1 MIPKR
6 ILVPDRLRRPPA
18 TGWSWIDGRFVREH
32 MDHLSREAVLLYFFL
47 SAVADVN
54 GLSFYGDGTVAAR
67 LRMPLPSL
75 FQARDELLAYDLIA
89 HEPPLTQVLSL
100 PPRCQ
105 RRRSEPGGGLM
116 QLGDILRR
124 AIASTHTDQE
134 RSSAMKVGL
143 WAEIR
148 RLAEIEKL
156 SARVISRRLHCSWR
170 TVAQALE
177 LEQPP
182 ARPVP
187 SRVSRL
193 DPYKAKIDA
202 LLAKYPELSAVRI
215 HEEIARGPDGY
226 TGSVITVRRYV
237 RSIRPARGRVY
248 QEVHYEPAQA
258 MQVDWGECGRVQVGN
273 TTRKVSVLVAVLCY
287 SRMTY
292 IEFTLSQRKAEFYRC
307 LVHALEFFGASPRAI
322 IFDNLKTAVINGSG
336 RAACFHPEF
345 LALCGHYYLQ
355 PIACERR
362 DPESKGI
369 VEAKVRYVKHNA
381 LAGRSDELVRFEDY
395 VAFAPRWRDEIANV
409 RTHETTR
416 ERPVDRFQQERSL
429 LRALPTIPFDTDEIV
444 PAVVSPHARIEFDAN
459 RYSVPPHL
467 VRQTVTIRADGHEV
481 RILHQGQ
488 VVAQHVRCYQRRQL
502 IVLPD
507 HRLAALTM
515 SRRSRSSALEQA
527 FDALGPEARQFHLG
541 LKRQPV
547 KTGVHLRRLL
557 GLARVYGSA
566 EVLSAIAKALEFA
579 AYDAAYVENLLLAER
594 RRRQLPTPTLPT
606 PQRRELIDDIELEPA
621 DPAVYDRFCN
631 TTDEDSHG
639 TT

>member
-1 MIPKR
+1 
-6 ILVPDRLRRPPA
+6 
-18 TGWSWIDGRFVREH
+18 
-32 MDHLSREAVLLYFFL
+32 
-47 SAVADVN
+47 
-54 GLSFYGDGTVAAR
+54 
-67 LRMPLPSL
+67 
-75 FQARDELLAYDLIA
+75 
-89 HEPPLTQVLSL
+89 
-100 PPRCQ
+100 
-105 RRRSEPGGGLM
+105 
-116 QLGDILRR
+116 
-124 AIASTHTDQE
+124 
-134 RSSAMKVGL
+134 MKIGF

-148 RLAEIEKL
+148 RLAEMEKL
-156 SARVISRRLHCSWR
+156 SRRAIARRLRCSR
-170 TVAQALE
+170 YLVTAALE
-177 LEQPP
+177 LDQLHAHPV
-182 ARPVP
+182 ARR
-187 SRVSRL
+187 SSRL

-202 LLAKYPELSAVRI
+202 LLTKYPDLSAVRI
-215 HEEIARGPDGY
+215 HEEIGRGPDGY

-237 RSIRPARGRVY
+237 RSVRPTRGRVY

-258 MQVDWGECGRVQVGN
+258 MQVDWGECGRITVGN

-355 PIACERR
+355 PLACERR

-381 LAGRSDELVRFEDY
+381 LAGRGDELVRFEDY
-395 VAFAPRWRDEIANV
+395 VAFAPRWRDGIANI

-416 ERPVDRFQQERSL
+416 ERPVDRFQQERSQ
-429 LRALPTIPFDTDEIV
+429 LRALPSVSFDTDEIV
-444 PAVVSPHARIEFDAN
+444 PAVVSPHARVEFDAN

-467 VRQTVTIRADGHEV
+467 TRQTVTIRADGHEV

-488 VVAQHVRCYQRRQL
+488 IVVRHSRCYERRQL
-502 IVLPD
+502 IVLPE
-507 HRLAALTM
+507 HRTAALNM
-515 SRRSRSSALEQA
+515 SRRLRSTSLEQA
-527 FDALGPEARQFHLG
+527 FDALGPEARQFHLC

-566 EVLSAIAKALEFA
+566 EVVSAIARALELT

-606 PQRRELIDDIELEPA
+606 PRRRELIDEIDLEPT

-631 TTDEDSHG
+631 TTDEDSDG
-639 TT
+639 TA